1 MSDQELVAY
10 WSRAGTGM
18 GRLRMRLRIV
28 RKRIL
33 WAAAI
38 GGARMLKRLMD
49 IVVSA
54 AALILLSPVFL
65 LTALAIKIEDGGS
78 IFFRQ
83 QRVGHRGRLFGMWK
97 FRSMVENAD
106 ALKDQLLADNEMA
119 SGVTFKMKRD
129 PRITRV
135 GRFIRKMSIDELP
148 QFWNVLKGDMA
159 LVGPRP
165 AVPREVA
172 QYTVDER
179 QRLLAKPGLT
189 CFWQVGGRSSID
201 FKGQVGLDVAYIQS
215 ESLLLDI
222 KLILQTIPAVLLGR
236 GAF

>member
-10 WSRAGTGM
+10 WSRAGTGI
-18 GRLRMRLRIV
+18 GRLRLELRV
-28 RKRIL
+28 ARKRAL
-33 WAAAI
+33 WAVAI
-38 GGARMLKRLMD
+38 GGTRALKRLMD
-49 IVVSA
+49 ALVSVV
-54 AALILLSPVFL
+54 ALILLAPVFL
-65 LTALAIKIEDGGS
+65 LTALAIKIEDRGS
-78 IFFRQ
+78 IFFCQ
-83 QRVGHRGRLFGMWK
+83 QRVGRRGRLFGMWK

-106 ALKDQLLADNEMA
+106 RLKDQLLEQNEMN
-119 SGVTFKMKRD
+119 SGVTFKMKAD

-135 GRFIRKMSIDELP
+135 GLFIRKMSIDELP

-172 QYTVDER
+172 QYSIDER

-215 ESLLLDI
+215 ESILLDI
-222 KLILQTIPAVLLGR
+222 VLIVRTVPAVLLGR